1 MNFLNIPIPNI
12 NKRIERDIS
21 LKHLTSLQSLL
32 RSLCS
37 LRGTAIKRAA
47 PCKGVTFQNRA
58 SMERAEIIDPGFSTA
73 DSEFPNINMN
83 EGDLVLK
90 FKDWQ
95 EVQREVF
102 FSDVVAFKWQM
113 IETFIEGEEYDRS
126 HLITD
131 SSWLT
136 EHLKQGEVGAQED
149 YKHYK
154 FNFNGNGQLEVI
166 SNGFTVKM

>member
-1 MNFLNIPIPNI
+1 VYT
-12 NKRIERDIS
+12 NK
-21 LKHLTSLQSLL
+21 T
-32 RSLCS
+32 
-37 LRGTAIKRAA
+37 
-47 PCKGVTFQNRA
+47 VTFQNRS

-73 DSEFPNINMN
+73 DADFPDIYID
-83 EGDLVLK
+83 EGDLILK

-95 EVQREVF
+95 ENQREVF
-102 FSDVVAFKWQM
+102 FSDTVAFKWQM

-126 HLITD
+126 HIIIE
-131 SSWLT
+131 SAWLS
-136 EHLKQGEVGAQED
+136 EHIKQGEIGAREE

>member
-1 MNFLNIPIPNI
+1 MALPI
-12 NKRIERDIS
+12 IS
-21 LKHLTSLQSLL
+21 LTSACTNAAFGARTRNKLL
-32 RSLCS
+32 A
-37 LRGTAIKRAA
+37 GKA
-47 PCKGVTFQNRA
+47 GVTFQNRS

-73 DSEFPNINMN
+73 DADFPDINMD
-83 EGDLVLK
+83 EGDLILK

-95 EVQREVF
+95 EIQREVF
-102 FSDVVAFKWQM
+102 FSDTVAFKWQM

-126 HLITD
+126 HIIAE
-131 SSWLT
+131 SEWLA
-136 EHLKQGEVGAQED
+136 EHIKQGEIGAQEE